1 MSSRNLDGAVYQIK
15 IFAMELIKRANEEL
29 RLKVIVVSVM
39 RTYLE
44 QVALHAQGRLPLYE
58 VNLARKKA
66 GMLPLEAH
74 LNNIVTWTLNSK
86 HIINLD
92 DSFPDNDK
100 SRAVDFGILDKY
112 GKYQGSDKADVNQD
126 NEPDYLQLGNLGMR
140 LAEEFA
146 YPIIWGGDLKGRF
159 KGKDK
164 AHFEWMF

>member
-1 MSSRNLDGAVYQIK
+1 MSSRNLDDAIYQLK
-15 IFAMELIKRANEEL
+15 IFAMELIKRASEEL

-66 GMLPLEAH
+66 GMLPIEAR

-92 DSFPDNDK
+92 DNFPENDK
-100 SRAVDFGILDKY
+100 SKAVDFGILDKF

-126 NEPDYLQLGNLGMR
+126 NEPDYIQLGELGVK
-140 LAEEFA
+140 LAGEFD
-146 YPIIWGGDLKGRF
+146 YPIRWGGHF
-159 KGKDK
+159 KKNKDYP
-164 AHFEWMF
+164 HFEWMF

>member
-1 MSSRNLDGAVYQIK
+1 MSSRNLNDAIYQMK
-15 IFAMELIKRANEEL
+15 IFAMELIKRAGEEL

-66 GMLPLEAH
+66 GMLPIEAH

-92 DSFPDNDK
+92 DNFPENDK
-100 SRAVDFGILDKY
+100 SKAVDFGILDKY
-112 GKYQGSDKADVNQD
+112 GKYQGSDKADVNKD
-126 NEPDYLQLGNLGMR
+126 NEPDYIQLGELGVK
-140 LAEEFA
+140 LAGEFD
-146 YPIIWGGDLKGRF
+146 YPIRWGGHF
-159 KGKDK
+159 KKSKDYP
-164 AHFEWMF
+164 HFEWMF